1 MNRPS
6 TLRFNT
12 SIVTGTLNTVSNA
25 SVTGAS
31 VFLGTTYLKVE
42 DLSAYL
48 IVTAATSSI
57 TVTPYWQVSNDN
69 TTFRT
74 IWAQPQQPTNLP
86 VATGAENVTEVVVP
100 PAAVRGYRYARCM
113 LAVAGATGGAS
124 DLYSIGYSYR
134 QYAG

>member
-1 MNRPS
+1 MTAS

-25 SVTGAS
+25 SVTGATL
-31 VFLGTTYLKVE
+31 FLGTSFLKIE
-42 DLSAYL
+42 HLSAYL

-57 TVTPYWQVSNDN
+57 TVTPYWQVSNDG
-69 TTFRT
+69 TTFKT
-74 IWAQPQQPTNLP
+74 VQPLPNCAINLP
-86 VATGAENVTEVVVP
+86 VATGAENVTEVVPTPKGVE
-100 PAAVRGYRYARCM
+100 GYRYARCM

-134 QYAG
+134 QNFA

>member
-1 MNRPS
+1 MPAS

-25 SVTGAS
+25 SVTGTGI
-31 VFLGTTYLKVE
+31 FLGTSFLKVE
-42 DLSAYL
+42 HLSAYL

-69 TTFRT
+69 STYKTVHADAT
-74 IWAQPQQPTNLP
+74 VPLLLP
-86 VATGAENVTEVVVP
+86 IATGAENVTEVV
-100 PAAVRGYRYARCM
+100 PAPKGVEGYRYARCM
-113 LAVAGATGGAS
+113 LLVGGATGGAA

-134 QYAG
+134 QNPC